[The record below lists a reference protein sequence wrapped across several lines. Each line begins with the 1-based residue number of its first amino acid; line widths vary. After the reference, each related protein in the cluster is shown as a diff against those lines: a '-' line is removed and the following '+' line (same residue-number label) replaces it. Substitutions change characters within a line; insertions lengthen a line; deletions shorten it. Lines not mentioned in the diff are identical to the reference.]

1 MNRLCV
7 FLIRKSIDRNLVRYH
22 ECRIETQTEM
32 TDDLVFVCLVLIFC
46 QEILCTGKCDLVNVL
61 FHFLGSHTD
70 TIILDGDRLVLGIN
84 GNLNLILRLPRLL
97 ILAHQRQLFQL
108 RDRVASVGNQLTI
121 ENIMIG
127 IKPFLNDRE
136 NILAVD

>member
-1 MNRLCV
+1 
-7 FLIRKSIDRNLVRYH
+7 
-22 ECRIETQTEM
+22 M
-32 TDDLVFVCLVLIFC
+32 TDDLVFVCFVLIFC

-61 FHFLGSHTD
+61 FYFLGSHTD

-108 RDRVASVGNQLTI
+108 RDRSKMSI
-121 ENIMIG
+121 EN
-127 IKPFLNDRE
+127 
-136 NILAVD
+136 